1 MKRQF
6 LVVLLVLAACAPS
19 KPAAAPANDK
29 GWAKPGLGL
38 GAAPVTG
45 YTGGP
50 VTSGGSI
57 KGRVTFA
64 GRPSKPKPVKCA
76 RDSDVCGRPRLD
88 QRLTVGASGGLA
100 NVIVSLTD
108 IHAGKS
114 LPAKSV
120 AKLAIKACNYS
131 PRVLAVPLGTHLLV
145 SNRDPI
151 PHDFNGSRGD
161 RVLFNR
167 QVLTD
172 QERLD
177 MSVPGILNLDCD
189 MHDPGSSCESGVI
202 GVMQSPYYALTK
214 DDGAFEMTDVPPGT
228 YTLQAWHETL
238 GQQSRQ
244 VTVPPNGSVGAD
256 FAFAAKR

>member
-1 MKRQF
+1 M
-6 LVVLLVLAACAPS
+6 
-19 KPAAAPANDK
+19 
-29 GWAKPGLGL
+29 GL

-64 GRPSKPKPVKCA
+64 GRPSRPKPVKCA

-177 MSVPGILNLDCD
+177 MSARDAGTAESPGDRAAERQRGRRLRVRHQALAGIRAE
-189 MHDPGSSCESGVI
+189 SS
-202 GVMQSPYYALTK
+202 SP
-214 DDGAFEMTDVPPGT
+214 
-228 YTLQAWHETL
+228 
-238 GQQSRQ
+238 
-244 VTVPPNGSVGAD
+244 AD
-256 FAFAAKR
+256 SCCRCRFWR